1 MTLAFLLY
9 TVICFFAYGCMLR
22 LFFIMIADGGAL
34 DTVFGWQDMLGRLYG
49 GNKFQKLLG
58 KALGDCKQCTSFWM
72 AVPWF
77 FTYWSFSY
85 YIFDYYPTQEMSLI
99 RAVWFHVFWYVVIHV
114 VSATIGF
121 AVLMAKIKKDKKDK
135 A

>member
-1 MTLAFLLY
+1 
-9 TVICFFAYGCMLR
+9 MLR
-22 LFFIMIADGGAL
+22 LFFIMIAEGGAL
-34 DTVFGWQDMLGRLYG
+34 DVVFGWQDMLGRLYG

-85 YIFDYYPTQEMSLI
+85 YIFD
-99 RAVWFHVFWYVVIHV
+99 
-114 VSATIGF
+114 IGF
-121 AVLMAKIKKDKKDK
+121 AVLMAKIKKDKNKQ